1 MLAGAAGLA
10 FLDRGTDTGDLVYF
24 VHSGEQLLSGRW
36 ADTFANPILQSG
48 PLQLVLVGAVRNVTA
63 LAFVIALVVAGLLL
77 FVLGRLGV
85 SDRLRLA
92 VGLVALAA
100 GLTQNAFAYGHP
112 AQAIIPLLWVLA
124 GISARKDRAVGAGA
138 LVGLSAGFELWGVLG
153 LPVLLLL
160 PRFRRAVVAVLVE
173 AAVIAGL
180 LLPFAI
186 GGTFRMFDYEW
197 EISTSSLIGLFVE
210 PGTSFGWPLRLMQAG
225 LALAVGGMVALALR
239 KSIHG
244 VWVAPLVVLVV
255 RLLVDPLTFG
265 WYWIGPLALILVGAA
280 LVLRELP
287 TRFPATHLG
296 RAAGPRRRAAVQ
308 PPAGS

>member
-1 MLAGAAGLA
+1 MRDFLRSRLARVWLPVLAGAAGLA

-124 GISARKDRAVGAGA
+124 GILARNDRPVRAGA

-153 LPVLLLL
+153 LPVLLLV
-160 PRFRRAVVAVLVE
+160 PRLRRVVAAVAVEVAVVAGLLVPF
-173 AAVIAGL
+173 VIA
-180 LLPFAI
+180 
-186 GGTFRMFDYEW
+186 GTFRMFEFEW
-197 EISTSSLIGLFVE
+197 EVSTSSLIGLVVE
-210 PGTSFGWPLRLMQAG
+210 PGTSFGWTLRLLQAG
-225 LALAVGGMVALALR
+225 L
-239 KSIHG
+239 
-244 VWVAPLVVLVV
+244 
-255 RLLVDPLTFG
+255 
-265 WYWIGPLALILVGAA
+265 
-280 LVLRELP
+280 
-287 TRFPATHLG
+287 
-296 RAAGPRRRAAVQ
+296 
-308 PPAGS
+308 